1 MDEWKE
7 LAEGMGYDRLSV
19 NDEPV
24 RIWWKSC
31 DGEKADIADVI
42 VRWLGDPIK
51 NVKTVGEVT
60 EDIVKELAERNEGM
74 KILVDELK
82 LEKV

>member
-1 MDEWKE
+1 M
-7 LAEGMGYDRLSV
+7 
-19 NDEPV
+19 
-24 RIWWKSC
+24 
-31 DGEKADIADVI
+31 
-42 VRWLGDPIK
+42 RWLGDPIK